1 MRLESK
7 ELTMTAISNKA
18 RLGIAALAFAS
29 LAGCAQAG
37 GLGEI
42 LGGVLGGQ
50 GNGSQVSGTIQRVD
64 SRYQQIALNQS
75 NGQQVAVTYDN
86 NTKVVYQNQTYSVA
100 SLEYGDRVTARIQQ
114 TQNGGYYTDYV
125 QVDQPVNGSTTTS
138 NGNLQ
143 SLQGVVRGVD
153 VQNGFFQLD
162 LNGNTG
168 VSVYMPYNPSS
179 ADLQRFRS
187 LRVGDVVR
195 LTGVYTNNSR
205 VELRQFY

>member
-1 MRLESK
+1 
-7 ELTMTAISNKA
+7 
-18 RLGIAALAFAS
+18 LGIAGLAFAS

-50 GNGSQVSGTIQRVD
+50 GSGNQVSGTIQRVD

-114 TQNGGYYTDYV
+114 TQNGGYYTAYV

-138 NGNLQ
+138 
-143 SLQGVVRGVD
+143 S
-153 VQNGFFQLD
+153 
-162 LNGNTG
+162 
-168 VSVYMPYNPSS
+168 
-179 ADLQRFRS
+179 
-187 LRVGDVVR
+187 
-195 LTGVYTNNSR
+195 
-205 VELRQFY
+205 